1 VLTHE
6 DFASFFRQEYPR
18 LVLFLLK
25 EGASEPEA
33 EDGAQEAM
41 AQALAAWDR
50 PRSPR
55 AWVRRAAF
63 TIYVRHAT
71 RLRREQAALAQAV
84 SVTSRASVA
93 EANYKEGQWRIVA
106 IMRQLPPEQRKVAA
120 LFYDG
125 LTQYEIAEVIGKPV
139 ATVRSLLRHARI
151 RLKEVIQSQGLDSPD
166 GAS

>member
-1 VLTHE
+1 VLGH
-6 DFASFFRQEYPR
+6 S
-18 LVLFLLK
+18 LH
-25 EGASEPEA
+25 
-33 EDGAQEAM
+33 AM
-41 AQALAAWDR
+41 ALARGSPVDWALADQGGRSLR
-50 PRSPR
+50 PQVPALRSPR